1 MGESSRISDS
11 MKLSRAARVKKNLAT
26 AAEVKSVVAAAR
38 KLFDFHLISGKR
50 AMMIA
55 RVFGYRGPNLK

>member
-1 MGESSRISDS
+1 

-55 RVFGYRGPNLK
+55 RVFGYRGPSIK